1 MTGATGFIGK
11 HLIKKLKASG
21 HEVFTLSR
29 GEEPLSKVREAK
41 PDVTYHLASLFLAE
55 NTYEQIQPLIESN
68 LTLGTQLAE
77 ALAREDRKALVCAG
91 TAWQNFEGKEGV
103 ASCLYAATK
112 EAFESILRYYAD
124 AFALRTCVLKLYDT
138 YGPGDTR
145 RKLLNILREASL
157 KKEVIGLSPG
167 EQKIDLLHVDD
178 AVAAFLHA
186 GQRVSET
193 GPGRVEEFYLRSQ
206 RMVSIKELVA
216 EVKRIAPLEASFG
229 ARPYR
234 AREVMKP
241 WNEGEVL
248 PGWSPKISLEN
259 GLKAY
264 FTEGKTSV

>member
-11 HLIKKLKASG
+11 HLVTKLKASG
-21 HEVFTLSR
+21 HQVFTLSR
-29 GEEPLSKVREAK
+29 GDDPLSKVREAK

-77 ALAREDRKALVCAG
+77 ALAREDHKALVCAG

-103 ASCLYAATK
+103 SSCLYAATK
-112 EAFESILRYYAD
+112 EAYESILRYYAD
-124 AFALRTCVLKLYDT
+124 AFGLRACVLKLYDT

-145 RKLLNILREASL
+145 RKLLNILREATF
-157 KKEVIGLSPG
+157 KKEPVGLSPG
-167 EQKIDLLHVDD
+167 EQKIDLLHIDD
-178 AVAAFLHA
+178 AVAAFIHA
-186 GQRVSET
+186 SARVRET
-193 GPGRVEEFYLRSQ
+193 GVGRVEEFYLRSQ
-206 RMVSIKELVA
+206 RMVSIKELVS
-216 EVKRIAPLEASFG
+216 EVKRLTPLEASFG

-241 WNEGEVL
+241 WDQGEVL
-248 PGWSPKISLEN
+248 PGWSPRVSLEN

-264 FTEGKTSV
+264 FTEGKSGV